1 MNDRKNSLAWK
12 CGSSWEKR
20 RTTRCTT
27 TAPAL
32 WVPKFTE
39 LGLRALS
46 DQPTQIRVRRRIL
59 LEYLEGFFR
68 ILESKLGLG
77 IGRIGVSEAVVHIG
91 RTGIGQFI
99 EFQDCD
105 RLFGVAFL
113 QTLVAQQVNGRL
125 REEEYI
131 RVLLLRFLKHLPG
144 ARRAARLRQH
154 VPEFRHRRRF

>member
-12 CGSSWEKR
+12 RASSLAKR

-39 LGLRALS
+39 LGLRALP

-59 LEYLEGFFR
+59 LEYLEGLFR
-68 ILESKLGLG
+68 ILKSKLGLA
-77 IGRIGVSEAVVHIG
+77 IGRVGVSEAVIHIG

-99 EFQDCD
+99 EFQDFD
-105 RLFGVAFL
+105 RLFGVAL
-113 QTLVAQQVNGRL
+113 LHALIAQQVNGRL

-131 RVLLLRFLKHLPG
+131 RVLLPRFLKHLPG

-154 VPEFRHRRRF
+154 VPEFCNRRRL